1 MRNEITIKIR
11 SKQMKDTEEYFGR
24 IYRALALRARK
35 KRDAQTPRVPLNKR
49 YPLHPRLFKYN
60 RLSKYVERSCGA
72 ISLIT
77 QM

>member
-1 MRNEITIKIR
+1 
-11 SKQMKDTEEYFGR
+11 MKDTEEYFGR

-35 KRDAQTPRVPLNKR
+35 KRDAQTRLRVSLNKR

-60 RLSKYVERSCGA
+60 RPSKYVERSCGA

>member
-1 MRNEITIKIR
+1 
-11 SKQMKDTEEYFGR
+11 MKDTEEYFGW

-35 KRDAQTPRVPLNKR
+35 KKDAQTPRVPLNKR

-60 RLSKYVERSCGA
+60 RPSKYVERSCGA